1 LLLAVWFLLVTW
13 HVRMH
18 VLMNRVPRL
27 GKAKRLPMYQKYNL
41 CTSQLRLFKGCSRM
55 QATQHAIRQVHS
67 KCG

>member
-1 LLLAVWFLLVTW
+1 
-13 HVRMH
+13 MH
-18 VLMNRVPRL
+18 VLMNIVPRL

-41 CTSQLRLFKGCSRM
+41 CTSHLRLFKGCSRM